1 MARGAVRGPRCRPGL
16 RDAPAR
22 RGHGRAAPRSRSER
36 RRDGPGTAGAVDG
49 AHGVRDGRHVHFDDD
64 DDRAP
69 HRAHGD
75 GVGPAP
81 RRAARRA
88 ARRADLDVR
97 DEPHFT
103 VRLYGDRVC
112 QAAPARLRDALPP
125 PPRGDPGDRGDA
137 VRRPAHPLRRRG
149 RGPRGNAD
157 LPPRPAGHHGN
168 LEDHSCPQHRPHPRV
183 HRVRARGPLRGAA
196 AVRSGPMMTGERSLG
211 LLLLEMTLLV
221 LLGPLVTG
229 IIQKIKAR
237 LQCRQGAGVLQPY
250 RDLTKLFRKG
260 TVQAD
265 TTSGLFRLI
274 PVLVLAATVAAGSLV
289 PVVRAGPPA
298 FPLGDALLL
307 LGLLALARFLT
318 AVGAL
323 DAGGAFGGMGA
334 SREMTLAPLVEP
346 VLMMVVFSTA
356 VAAGTTELGA
366 LAAQRGTSW
375 VLAWHASDF
384 LGFAAMLVLL
394 PAETGR
400 IPVDNPDTHL
410 ELTMLHEGMLIE
422 HSGPGLGCMLL
433 ASHTRQIVTLGL
445 VSALFF
451 PIGPASGAD
460 AAGLLLGV
468 GAFAA
473 KILVLASYLAL
484 VESSYAKL
492 RLFRVPQ
499 FLGIG
504 FVCALTALAL
514 RIL

>member
-1 MARGAVRGPRCRPGL
+1 
-16 RDAPAR
+16 
-22 RGHGRAAPRSRSER
+22 
-36 RRDGPGTAGAVDG
+36 
-49 AHGVRDGRHVHFDDD
+49 
-64 DDRAP
+64 
-69 HRAHGD
+69 
-75 GVGPAP
+75 
-81 RRAARRA
+81 
-88 ARRADLDVR
+88 
-97 DEPHFT
+97 
-103 VRLYGDRVC
+103 
-112 QAAPARLRDALPP
+112 
-125 PPRGDPGDRGDA
+125 
-137 VRRPAHPLRRRG
+137 
-149 RGPRGNAD
+149 
-157 LPPRPAGHHGN
+157 
-168 LEDHSCPQHRPHPRV
+168 
-183 HRVRARGPLRGAA
+183 
-196 AVRSGPMMTGERSLG
+196 MMTGESPLG
-211 LLLLEMTLLV
+211 LVLLEMALLV

-229 IIQKIKAR
+229 IIQKLKAR

-250 RDLTKLFRKG
+250 RDLAKLFRKG

-265 TTSGLFRLI
+265 TASGLFWSI
-274 PVLVLAATVAAGSLV
+274 PVLVLAATVAAGALV
-289 PVVRAGPPA
+289 PVVRSGPSA
-298 FPLGDALLL
+298 FPLGDALML

-334 SREMTLAPLVEP
+334 SREMTIAPLVEP

-375 VLAWHASDF
+375 ILDWHAADF

-394 PAETGR
+394 PSETGR

-410 ELTMLHEGMLIE
+410 ELTMLHEGMLLE
-422 HSGPGLGCMLL
+422 HSGPGLGCMAL

-451 PIGPASGAD
+451 PVAADGAD
-460 AAGLLLGV
+460 ATGLLLGA

-473 KILVLASYLAL
+473 KILVLATYLAL

-499 FLGIG
+499 YLAIG

>member
-1 MARGAVRGPRCRPGL
+1 
-16 RDAPAR
+16 
-22 RGHGRAAPRSRSER
+22 
-36 RRDGPGTAGAVDG
+36 
-49 AHGVRDGRHVHFDDD
+49 
-64 DDRAP
+64 
-69 HRAHGD
+69 
-75 GVGPAP
+75 
-81 RRAARRA
+81 
-88 ARRADLDVR
+88 
-97 DEPHFT
+97 
-103 VRLYGDRVC
+103 
-112 QAAPARLRDALPP
+112 
-125 PPRGDPGDRGDA
+125 
-137 VRRPAHPLRRRG
+137 
-149 RGPRGNAD
+149 
-157 LPPRPAGHHGN
+157 
-168 LEDHSCPQHRPHPRV
+168 
-183 HRVRARGPLRGAA
+183 
-196 AVRSGPMMTGERSLG
+196 MTGERPLG
-211 LLLLEMTLLV
+211 LVLLEMTLLV

-229 IIQKIKAR
+229 IIQKLKAR

-250 RDLTKLFRKG
+250 RDLTKLLRKG

-265 TTSGLFRLI
+265 TASGFFRSI
-274 PVLVLAATVAAGSLV
+274 PVLVLAATVAAGALV
-289 PVVRAGPPA
+289 PVVRAGPSA
-298 FPLGDALLL
+298 FPLGDALML

-334 SREMTLAPLVEP
+334 SREMTIAPLVEP
-346 VLMMVVFSTA
+346 VLMMVVFSTG
-356 VAAGTTELGA
+356 VTAGTTELGA

-375 VLAWHASDF
+375 ILDWHAADF

-410 ELTMLHEGMLIE
+410 ELTMLHEGMLLE
-422 HSGPGLGCMLL
+422 HSGPGLGCMVL

-451 PIGPASGAD
+451 SVAADGAGITD
-460 AAGLLLGV
+460 LLLGA

-473 KILVLASYLAL
+473 KILVLATYLAL

-499 FLGIG
+499 YLAVG

>member
-1 MARGAVRGPRCRPGL
+1 
-16 RDAPAR
+16 
-22 RGHGRAAPRSRSER
+22 
-36 RRDGPGTAGAVDG
+36 
-49 AHGVRDGRHVHFDDD
+49 
-64 DDRAP
+64 
-69 HRAHGD
+69 
-75 GVGPAP
+75 
-81 RRAARRA
+81 
-88 ARRADLDVR
+88 
-97 DEPHFT
+97 
-103 VRLYGDRVC
+103 
-112 QAAPARLRDALPP
+112 
-125 PPRGDPGDRGDA
+125 
-137 VRRPAHPLRRRG
+137 
-149 RGPRGNAD
+149 
-157 LPPRPAGHHGN
+157 
-168 LEDHSCPQHRPHPRV
+168 
-183 HRVRARGPLRGAA
+183 
-196 AVRSGPMMTGERSLG
+196 MMTGESPLG
-211 LLLLEMTLLV
+211 LVLLEMAVLV
-221 LLGPLVTG
+221 VLGPLVTG
-229 IIQKIKAR
+229 IIQKLKAR

-250 RDLTKLFRKG
+250 RDLAKLFRKG

-265 TTSGLFRLI
+265 TASGLFWSI
-274 PVLVLAATVAAGSLV
+274 PVLVLAATVAAGALV
-289 PVVRAGPPA
+289 PVVRSGPSA
-298 FPLGDALLL
+298 LPLGDALML

-334 SREMTLAPLVEP
+334 SREMTIAPLVEP

-375 VLAWHASDF
+375 ILDWHAADF

-394 PAETGR
+394 PSETGR

-410 ELTMLHEGMLIE
+410 ELTMLHEGMLLE
-422 HSGPGLGCMLL
+422 HSGPGLGCMAL

-451 PIGPASGAD
+451 PVAADGAD
-460 AAGLLLGV
+460 ATGLLLGA

-473 KILVLASYLAL
+473 KILVLATYLAL

-499 FLGIG
+499 YLAIG

>member
-1 MARGAVRGPRCRPGL
+1 V
-16 RDAPAR
+16 
-22 RGHGRAAPRSRSER
+22 
-36 RRDGPGTAGAVDG
+36 
-49 AHGVRDGRHVHFDDD
+49 
-64 DDRAP
+64 
-69 HRAHGD
+69 
-75 GVGPAP
+75 
-81 RRAARRA
+81 
-88 ARRADLDVR
+88 
-97 DEPHFT
+97 
-103 VRLYGDRVC
+103 
-112 QAAPARLRDALPP
+112 
-125 PPRGDPGDRGDA
+125 
-137 VRRPAHPLRRRG
+137 
-149 RGPRGNAD
+149 
-157 LPPRPAGHHGN
+157 
-168 LEDHSCPQHRPHPRV
+168 
-183 HRVRARGPLRGAA
+183 
-196 AVRSGPMMTGERSLG
+196 
-211 LLLLEMTLLV
+211 
-221 LLGPLVTG
+221 
-229 IIQKIKAR
+229 IQKVKAR

-265 TTSGLFRLI
+265 TASGFFWSI
-274 PVLVLAATVAAGSLV
+274 PVLVLAATVAAGALV
-289 PVVRAGPPA
+289 PVVRAGPSA
-298 FPLGDALLL
+298 FPLGDALML

-334 SREMTLAPLVEP
+334 SREMTIAPLVEP

-356 VAAGTTELGA
+356 VVAGTTELGA

-375 VLAWHASDF
+375 ILDWHAADF

-422 HSGPGLGCMLL
+422 HSGPGLGCMVL

-451 PIGPASGAD
+451 PIAADGAG
-460 AAGLLLGV
+460 AADLLLGA

-473 KILVLASYLAL
+473 KILVLAAFLAL

-499 FLGIG
+499 YLGIG

>member
-1 MARGAVRGPRCRPGL
+1 
-16 RDAPAR
+16 
-22 RGHGRAAPRSRSER
+22 
-36 RRDGPGTAGAVDG
+36 
-49 AHGVRDGRHVHFDDD
+49 
-64 DDRAP
+64 
-69 HRAHGD
+69 
-75 GVGPAP
+75 
-81 RRAARRA
+81 
-88 ARRADLDVR
+88 
-97 DEPHFT
+97 
-103 VRLYGDRVC
+103 
-112 QAAPARLRDALPP
+112 
-125 PPRGDPGDRGDA
+125 
-137 VRRPAHPLRRRG
+137 
-149 RGPRGNAD
+149 
-157 LPPRPAGHHGN
+157 
-168 LEDHSCPQHRPHPRV
+168 
-183 HRVRARGPLRGAA
+183 
-196 AVRSGPMMTGERSLG
+196 MTGERPLG
-211 LLLLEMTLLV
+211 LVLIEMTFLV

-229 IIQKIKAR
+229 IIQKLKAR

-250 RDLTKLFRKG
+250 RDLTKLLRKG

-265 TTSGLFRLI
+265 TASGFFRSI
-274 PVLVLAATVAAGSLV
+274 PVLVLAATVAAGALV
-289 PVVRAGPPA
+289 PVVRAGPSA
-298 FPLGDALLL
+298 FPLGDALML

-334 SREMTLAPLVEP
+334 SREMTIAPLVEP
-346 VLMMVVFSTA
+346 VLMMVVFSTG
-356 VAAGTTELGA
+356 VTAGTTELGA

-375 VLAWHASDF
+375 ILAWHAADF

-410 ELTMLHEGMLIE
+410 ELTMLHEGMLLE
-422 HSGPGLGCMLL
+422 HSGPGLGCMVL

-451 PIGPASGAD
+451 SVAADGAGITD
-460 AAGLLLGV
+460 LLLGA

-473 KILVLASYLAL
+473 KILVLATYLAL

-499 FLGIG
+499 YLAVG

>member
-1 MARGAVRGPRCRPGL
+1 
-16 RDAPAR
+16 
-22 RGHGRAAPRSRSER
+22 
-36 RRDGPGTAGAVDG
+36 
-49 AHGVRDGRHVHFDDD
+49 
-64 DDRAP
+64 
-69 HRAHGD
+69 
-75 GVGPAP
+75 
-81 RRAARRA
+81 
-88 ARRADLDVR
+88 
-97 DEPHFT
+97 
-103 VRLYGDRVC
+103 
-112 QAAPARLRDALPP
+112 
-125 PPRGDPGDRGDA
+125 
-137 VRRPAHPLRRRG
+137 
-149 RGPRGNAD
+149 
-157 LPPRPAGHHGN
+157 
-168 LEDHSCPQHRPHPRV
+168 
-183 HRVRARGPLRGAA
+183 
-196 AVRSGPMMTGERSLG
+196 MTGGKPLG
-211 LLLLEMTLLV
+211 LVLLELILLL

-229 IIQKIKAR
+229 TIQKLKAR
-237 LQCRQGAGVLQPY
+237 LQCRQGAGILQPY
-250 RDLTKLFRKG
+250 RDLAKLFRKG

-265 TTSGLFRLI
+265 TASGFYRSI
-274 PVLVLAATVAAGSLV
+274 PVLVLAATVAAGALV
-289 PVVRAGPPA
+289 PVLRAGPPA
-298 FPLGDALLL
+298 FALGDALML

-318 AVGAL
+318 AVGAF

-334 SREMTLAPLVEP
+334 SREMTIAPLVEP

-375 VLAWHASDF
+375 ILDWHAADF

-410 ELTMLHEGMLIE
+410 ELTMLHEGMLLE

-445 VSALFF
+445 VAALFF
-451 PIGPASGAD
+451 PIAAEGAGALD
-460 AAGLLLGV
+460 LLLGA

-473 KILVLASYLAL
+473 KILVLAIFLAL

-499 FLGIG
+499 YLGIG